1 MEENSLGLRWTECG
15 NVGSIGVFRQFRGL
29 RWVRVMRQ
37 PGPGC
42 ESLMSWCRGRGQRL
56 RSVRGPGLPPHWQR
70 PLTHTEPDMGNY
82 HPRATRAGSSVI
94 RSTGD
99 QGLWGQHQSVITLNW
114 VGLRSKHWY
123 HCGYLVM
130 VTWNSFALSW
140 IVRIKITRELFG
152 CFHLSNW
159 LLSARQQNDLGV
171 EWGMWAF
178 EEGAWSDPEERDLG
192 LLKLL

>member
-1 MEENSLGLRWTECG
+1 MSGVSECSDSSEDSAECG
-15 NVGSIGVFRQFRGL
+15 WWGSQGRDVKVSWAGAEAGARGWDQSGDL
-29 RWVRVMRQ
+29 A
-37 PGPGC
+37 
-42 ESLMSWCRGRGQRL
+42 S
-56 RSVRGPGLPPHWQR
+56 PPHWQR

-178 EEGAWSDPEERDLG
+178 EGGAWLG
-192 LLKLL
+192 TFKVALKLLLSLSDWHSESLVPC